1 MEGFP
6 CLEEIKRERERRGGV
21 FVWSMNEGK
30 KLPNEDNEKEIAP
43 NRLTRENVA
52 AIMLLLEE
60 MEALWKNERD
70 EKEMENE
77 DEKRRHKVPI
87 RMRFEEESEHGG
99 TYFLH

>member
-1 MEGFP
+1 
-6 CLEEIKRERERRGGV
+6 
-21 FVWSMNEGK
+21 
-30 KLPNEDNEKEIAP
+30 
-43 NRLTRENVA
+43 
-52 AIMLLLEE
+52 MLLLEE

-99 TYFLH
+99 TYFLHWIVQRMHQSIYITVYT